1 LKAHKYLGSTALL
14 LLTMFSGA
22 AFAQSASP
30 SGSFGFLINASISN
44 SSPDSTGLAILG
56 VMNFDGAGNV
66 AGTYLYEV
74 DANSPTAPKTTRGS
88 LAGTYSGNAD
98 GTGSMTIALDAGINL
113 ALAMATSENGQS
125 LRLVATSYQFPATT
139 CGCKLAGVSLSG
151 IARATP
157 AGSLNGSYASLLT
170 NSPNVNAS
178 VGVAKFD
185 GAGNVALSITFVGSS
200 GDSGQPPTAF
210 SGTMTGTYTI
220 NPDGTGSMNFAEVP
234 GVSNAQT
241 FGFVTTDNGS
251 GAFLVQL
258 DRPGSGVMT
267 GSARLQ

>member
-1 LKAHKYLGSTALL
+1 ML
-14 LLTMFSGA
+14 SGA
-22 AFAQSASP
+22 ASAQSTSP
-30 SGSFGFLINASISN
+30 SGSFGFLINAAISN
-44 SSPDSTGLAILG
+44 SSPNATGLAILG

-74 DANSPTAPKTTRGS
+74 DANSAAAPKTTRGS
-88 LAGTYSGNAD
+88 LTGTYSSNAD
-98 GTGSMTIALDAGINL
+98 GTGSMTIALNAGINL
-113 ALAMATSENGQS
+113 TLAMATGENGQS
-125 LRLVATSYQFPATT
+125 IRLVATDYQFPAAT
-139 CGCKLAGVSLSG
+139 CGCNIAGVSLSG

-157 AGSLNGSYASLLT
+157 APSVNGSYASLLN

-178 VGVAKFD
+178 IAVATFD
-185 GAGNVALSITFVGSS
+185 GAGNVALSLTFAGSS
-200 GDSGQPPTAF
+200 DEKGQPSTPF

-220 NPDGTGSMNFAEVP
+220 DPDGTGAMNFAAVP

-241 FGFVTTDNGS
+241 FAFVTTDNGS

-267 GSARLQ
+267 GTARLQ